1 MQLAEFILKNIEPI
15 AREWEEFARTC
26 TPAAV
31 GMTESALRD
40 DITQILDA
48 VVDDMEQPQTLAEQ
62 AAKGKGQRL
71 SDSLSDAALSHIGLR
86 IESRFDLAQ
95 ILSEYRALRASVLR
109 LWSSPDLRAK

>member
-31 GMTESALRD
+31 GMTESALLD

-62 AAKGKGQRL
+62 ATKGEGSAVERFTQRCRPV
-71 SDSLSDAALSHIGLR
+71 SHWLAHR
-86 IESRFDLAQ
+86 IAIRSGADTFGIPRSARQ
-95 ILSEYRALRASVLR
+95 CVAPMV
-109 LWSSPDLRAK
+109 